1 MIVRR
6 VLFFVLY
13 GVVLLFCLATGSQVL
28 YFVLA
33 AMTGMLLLSLVSL
46 LLVRLRF
53 SLEETVEPAE
63 TEAGASGSLS
73 ILMANPYP
81 IPFPQLEVEYT
92 LPGPQ
97 GGAAYAAA
105 FSVLPL
111 QRIRIRE
118 AMALP
123 CRGVYRV
130 GLRTIMV
137 YDVFGLFRMKLPYE
151 RLARRPMPQITVLP
165 RMEPPARTALP
176 ALESPINAPGA
187 ARATEDTSSP
197 SDSRPY
203 RPGDPLKRVHWKL
216 SARQGQLMVKTYEPA
231 AVSDALVYL
240 DTAAAP
246 LEPLDAWYADDVLTA
261 AAVSLAARILQE
273 GVPVRVIYLKD
284 RRMERRLTS
293 LEELPALRRELA
305 ALELNGSQGLRSLL
319 SRENAALAG
328 ARCAYVLTRELT
340 GPSVDLIAAL
350 AQAGNDLRLGLC
362 LGGAAALSGDAQALY
377 HQLEK
382 KQIPI
387 ALLTP
392 NDPPAAPLAALL

>member
-137 YDVFGLFRMKLPYE
+137 TRV
-151 RLARRPMPQITVLP
+151 AVLP

-176 ALESPINAPGA
+176 ALESPIHAAGA

>member
-13 GVVLLFCLATGSQVL
+13 GVILLFCLATGSQVL

-53 SLEETVEPAE
+53 SLEESVEPAE
-63 TEAGASGSLS
+63 AEAGASGSLS
-73 ILMANPYP
+73 ILMTNPYLL
-81 IPFPQLEVEYT
+81 PFPQLEVEYT

-97 GGAAYAAA
+97 GGSVYAAA

-118 AMALP
+118 TMDLP
-123 CRGVYRV
+123 CRGVYEV
-130 GLRTIMV
+130 GLKTIMV
-137 YDVFGLFRMKLPYE
+137 YDVFGLFRMKLPYQQ
-151 RLARRPMPQITVLP
+151 LAHKPMPRVTVLP
-165 RMEPPARTALP
+165 RMIPPDRATLP
-176 ALESPINAPGA
+176 VLESPINAAGA

-231 AVSDALVYL
+231 AVSDALLYL
-240 DTAAAP
+240 DTASAA
-246 LEPLDAWYADDVLTA
+246 LEPVDAWYADDVLTA

-273 GVPVRVIYLKD
+273 GVPVRIIYLKD
-284 RRMERRLTS
+284 RRIERRLTS

-305 ALELNGSQGLRSLL
+305 ALELSGGQSLRSLL
-319 SRENAALAG
+319 SRENATLAG

-340 GPSVDLIAAL
+340 GSSVDLIATL
-350 AQAGNDLRLGLC
+350 TRAGNDLRLGLC
-362 LGGAAALSGDAQALY
+362 QGSGAALAGDAQRLY

-382 KQIPI
+382 KQIPV

-392 NDPPAAPLAALL
+392 NDLPAAPLAALL